1 MPQDIM
7 RLPAL
12 TSTAAYQALEIHAH
26 DARDWQMRQL
36 FQKDPGRF
44 PRMTVDAAGLF
55 LDYSKNRADDET
67 IKLLVH
73 LARTRGVAEIYL
85 LTNTAERFFERVGY
99 QRMPRDSAPAAIRTT
114 QEFAALC
121 PASAALMRK
130 RLA

>member
-73 LARTRGVAEIYL
+73 LARTRGVTEQRDAMFAGEKINI
-85 LTNTAERFFERVGY
+85 TERRSVL
-99 QRMPRDSAPAAIRTT
+99 P
-114 QEFAALC
+114 
-121 PASAALMRK
+121 
-130 RLA
+130 